1 MLIGSLRKCSRE
13 KSVPARIVAISLMFR
28 LLEKFA
34 DDKNSS
40 APVIYK
46 SLIFNLVH
54 SCKE

>member
-1 MLIGSLRKCSRE
+1 MLIASLRKCSRE

-34 DDKNSS
+34 EDKNSS